1 MKDKRFEFETV
12 IKDTVNLCNMD
23 KEKKAVMN
31 LVLDGQKILLFGRR
45 NTGKTSLVESFVIPQ
60 WLKKNK
66 PGFYVQVDLYGVRSL
81 THISQRIALG
91 FSEGFS
97 VAFRAKSIFQSLI
110 QLIASLRPRMTMDSE
125 GKTRI
130 ELSTSE
136 GKLPHFKD
144 IFQKI
149 NEIHLND
156 IPALIVMD
164 EFQDIA
170 GIDEAEGLLRDSLQR
185 LAATIPVII
194 LGSKK
199 HLLSK
204 VFSVPKAPLYNWGE
218 SVEIAPIEYREY
230 TDFMKERGLKIDL
243 EVATYLQDCMKRIPE
258 PINIVCY
265 HLLKKAGTKKITL
278 KMVDESI
285 NEIVQ
290 NRRGRPQ
297 EFISTLTYSQARF
310 LEVMGRHGVIKKIT
324 AKQVQREARLTS
336 PGILKIVAHFEDA
349 GVMYKGDEGYEIA
362 DPFLELHIRKYGI

>member
-31 LVLDGQKILLFGRR
+31 LVLDGKKILLFGRK

-66 PGFYVQVDLYGVRSL
+66 SGLYVQVDLYGVRSL

-97 VAFRAKSIFQSLI
+97 RAFKAKSAFQSLI
-110 QLIASLRPRMTMDSE
+110 KLIASLRPRMTLDNDGIS
-125 GKTRI
+125 RI

-136 GKLPHFKD
+136 GKPPHFKD

-218 SVEIAPIEYREY
+218 SVEITPIEYLEY
-230 TDFMKERGLKIDL
+230 TAFMKERGLNIDL
-243 EVATYLQDCMKRIPE
+243 DVSTYLQDCMKRIPE

-265 HLLKKAGTKKITL
+265 NLLKKAGVKKVSL
-278 KMVDESI
+278 KMVDGNI

-297 EFISTLTYSQARF
+297 EFLSTLTYSQARF
-310 LEVMGRHGVIKKIT
+310 LEVLGKHGVIKKIT

-336 PGILKIVAHFEDA
+336 PGILKIVVRFEDM
-349 GVMYKGDEGYEIA
+349 GIIYKGDKGYEIA
-362 DPFLELHIRKYGI
+362 DPFLELHLRRYGI